1 LGMPYITTQHRVTEL
16 EWVGLVEGALDE
28 ASKRAVK
35 LVRLVN
41 FRIEL
46 SPRRTQSIVKGEGDR
61 DLRVISS

>member
-1 LGMPYITTQHRVTEL
+1 MPYTTTQHRVTEL
-16 EWVGLVEGALDE
+16 EWVDLVEGALDE

-46 SPRRTQSIVKGEGDR
+46 SPGGPSPSS
-61 DLRVISS
+61 RVRGTGTLG